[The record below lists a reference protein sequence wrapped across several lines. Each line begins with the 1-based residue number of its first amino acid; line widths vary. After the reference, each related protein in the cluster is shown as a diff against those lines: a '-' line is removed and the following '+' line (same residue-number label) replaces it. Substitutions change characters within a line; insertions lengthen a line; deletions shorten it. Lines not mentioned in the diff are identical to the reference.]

1 LTPTSRYT
9 GQSQEQ
15 DQEHQNFT
23 SPDSSPILTK
33 FLLKPGHLALYLF
46 TIEASPQN
54 PFPRRNPA
62 EPPKKKKKIQLFVIK
77 NKKNKNQILNKTTS
91 EQI

>member
-33 FLLKPGHLALYLF
+33 ILLKPGHLALYLF

-62 EPPKKKKKIQLFVIK
+62 EPKKKKKSNFLLLK
-77 NKKNKNQILNKTTS
+77 TKKQKSNSK
-91 EQI
+91 